1 MSVPIV
7 PFTGSRQQVSPSPG
21 PQMSSS
27 PTLVSYPQNDKIIHD
42 ISECIADMK
51 SDFEDNHQPITDDSQ
66 QLQRFC
72 AKLEYLLRADM
83 KDKYSML
90 GKKKDYWDY
99 ICDCLGSTKGIN
111 DGIKYVKTL
120 GDYKTSVGKGRA
132 FLRFCLM
139 HNRMA
144 DSIQACIMNGKVTSD
159 YFHPKSIW
167 LNHDK
172 SSSLISNLY
181 DLSELQFDL
190 APRGYDLDNA
200 WPSFAKKTQQG
211 NHHWNPPSRA
221 DSMSSLISIPIQDR
235 RGESF
240 SESYDVENSLRQE
253 YDDQIEA
260 LEQQK
265 KSLQQSVVHSKTDL
279 EVLQGQYSEMKAQH
293 EALTAENKELQRSY
307 DRMCIEVE
315 SKETEITMKEEVH
328 QREIKSVEEDLKKKE
343 EVELLLQEKISKL
356 EKSHQ
361 DSLESHNSKIK
372 ELKKNNG
379 DLQMQVRTLM
389 SDLSTSIESETK
401 KSELISS
408 QDNKIKTLETKNQEL
423 LQKVENMITTKDS
436 EASAKMDSVNQM
448 QELVGNLKEVEAE
461 KLRLEVQCEELKKES
476 DSRKLWIE
484 KTEKEK
490 AESEEK
496 WQNNVNDLQRQ
507 VKELKESASL
517 ERENNE
523 QRVKELG
530 DKLSDFVTKF
540 DGAVEKLK
548 ILEYEKAGLDSELIK
563 KNSSLEEKEKQVS
576 ELNNQ
581 AEQMKNEH
589 DSKIANLSEKIKI
602 QTDIVKEKDEQLDE
616 NCSKISGLESSL
628 QDKSDICLKLN
639 EKVSQ
644 LSHEKDDFEQVCAN
658 LRTELKH
665 ANDKNELVSN
675 SKEENQRL
683 VEEKL
688 QVIEEKDKM
697 IESMLH
703 SVKWVISEDG
713 ENQLGKAPS
722 VDGNPEFSSVI
733 GTLCE
738 QINSVKCQLSE
749 VLSEKSTVQNKLT
762 ESNQTL
768 KIHNAQISKLQE
780 EKLSLQGVIETS
792 KSQQDDLQQKILE
805 KDRTLSEMENRI
817 RDLQQRLGE
826 SETTLQKTITKCDEY
841 NAQNIKLQEEIV
853 LKSSDITAL
862 KEQSSKTEAELQQ
875 SCKTNV
881 DNIESKK
888 ALEEKI
894 QQQEKVVSSQ
904 SEKIR
909 ELQSSKAAL
918 EECVKRHENEARQWK
933 EKYDVTSTEHGQ
945 QSKKMEKLLE
955 RNKEL
960 QRGTEELQKEKSQLE
975 EKKKAVQTKLF
986 DLEREFSLVQ
996 DEKKKQNKEHKTVL
1010 DQMESERTD
1019 LNVKLEEALSEL
1031 HTFKEQLNDT
1041 SSELE
1046 TVYSE
1051 KEKTETEKLEL
1062 EQQLDKLREE
1072 FGQSEIQREGA
1083 EHDLR
1088 NIQEESRKLM
1098 EEKEKLLEDMEKLQL
1113 ENSELAQKM
1122 EKLSESEELQQSKNC
1137 DLHKKLSELE
1147 EELKRNNSEWEGEKQ
1162 EVENKIQAL
1171 GKTVSEMEVE
1181 RNSLQDKVKDLE
1193 SELSDT
1199 SQRIEQLEHS
1209 LEEAMLE
1216 NQTMKQCKE
1225 EDTEAQTKLNSEI
1238 ETMKQEITALNF
1250 QLSSDQIEH
1259 EKSLQSNAAKEAD
1272 LKSFEEKLQ
1281 EKDVKV
1287 QALEKEL
1294 MTLKR
1299 DRETESESSRKQLD
1313 DLKSKLITMEKEK
1326 EALAEEL
1333 AEKRKDLETKEKT
1346 CVQLRK
1352 KEEEKNDKLKS
1363 IEESKDKEIS
1373 QLKSDMKQLKKKI
1386 VQLTKEKDTLWQQ
1399 TDRLT
1404 YEQKMQSSAKWMDEK
1419 TVTKC
1424 LGCKQEFTFMVRK
1437 HHCRLCG
1444 GVFCHNC
1451 SNNYVDSTYSS
1462 KKSRACNL
1470 CYQKYTKSDALSS
1483 SMISRLQEDEGLE
1496 DSSEEEQTS
1505 TKLLSSHQN
1514 DAGIPVPNIDSAS
1527 KNQNET
1533 ITDAAQPQ
1541 PVLTNPPQKTSTPIK
1556 GSDVQTAASAVPEGD
1571 PQDSRRVEPDEVM
1584 IPGQVA
1590 ANISISVVGQNET
1603 DEIKRVK
1610 KGSVGDGSEG
1620 LSKDEIFHL
1629 VSDEEVARSQSVS
1642 SSEFQYQDPD
1652 PNVTTGITIK
1662 AEELEKGEVNNSS
1675 EFWVKAGKSHAI
1687 PVVIDK
1693 QNTVLCWEFRSHPKD
1708 VIFSVTYV
1716 EFDRPDPAITH
1727 CLVPACKCD
1736 SHKQAVRGEL
1746 TAKQTGIYT
1755 LLFDNTYSRITAKKI
1770 CYSLWT
1776 RHLGD

>member
-1 MSVPIV
+1 MSVPVV
-7 PFTGSRQQVSPSPG
+7 PIAGRRQQVSPSPG

-27 PTLVSYPQNDKIIHD
+27 PTLVSYPQNDKIIQD
-42 ISECIADMK
+42 ISECIADLK
-51 SDFEDNHQPITDDSQ
+51 SDFEDNHQPLTDDNQ

-72 AKLEYLLRADM
+72 AKLEYLLRANM

-172 SSSLISNLY
+172 SSTLISNLY

-200 WPSFAKKTQQG
+200 WPSFAKKTQHG

-265 KSLQQSVVHSKTDL
+265 KSLQQSVVLSKTDL
-279 EVLQGQYSEMKAQH
+279 EVLQGQYSDIKAQH

-307 DRMCIEVE
+307 DKMCLEVE
-315 SKETEITMKEEVH
+315 SKETEIKMKEEVH
-328 QREIKSVEEDLKKKE
+328 QREMKSLEEDLRKKE
-343 EVELLLQEKISKL
+343 EVELSLQEKISKL
-356 EKSHQ
+356 EMSHQ
-361 DSLESHNSKIK
+361 DSHDSHRSKVMELE
-372 ELKKNNG
+372 KNNG

-389 SDLSTSIESETK
+389 SDLSTSIEGETK

-408 QDNKIKTLETKNQEL
+408 QENKIKSLETKNQEL
-423 LQKVENMITTKDS
+423 LQKVETMITTKDS

-461 KLRLEVQCEELKKES
+461 KLRFEVQCEELEKES
-476 DSRKLWIE
+476 ESRKVWIE
-484 KTEKEK
+484 RIEKEK
-490 AESEEK
+490 SESEEK
-496 WQNNVNDLQRQ
+496 WQENVKDLERQ
-507 VKELKESASL
+507 LKEIKESASR
-517 ERENNE
+517 EQENNE
-523 QRVKELG
+523 QRVKELN
-530 DKLSDFVTKF
+530 DKLSDFVSKNDST
-540 DGAVEKLK
+540 VEKLK
-548 ILEYEKAGLDSELIK
+548 MLEKEKASLESELIK
-563 KNSSLEEKEKQVS
+563 KNTCIGEMENQIS
-576 ELNNQ
+576 ELTSQ
-581 AEQMKNEH
+581 AEQMKHEH
-589 DSKIANLSEKIKI
+589 ESKMSDLSEQLKTK
-602 QTDIVKEKDEQLDE
+602 TDIIQEKDEQLGE
-616 NCSKISGLESSL
+616 NLSKISGLESSL
-628 QDKSDICLKLN
+628 LDKKDTCVKLN
-639 EKVSQ
+639 EKISQ

-703 SVKWVISEDG
+703 SLKWVVSGDG

-722 VDGNPEFSSVI
+722 VDGHPEFSSMV

-738 QINSVKCQLSE
+738 QINSVKHQLSE
-749 VLSEKSTVQNKLT
+749 VLSEKSTIQNKLT
-762 ESNQTL
+762 ESHQTI
-768 KIHNAQISKLQE
+768 KTHNAQISKLQE
-780 EKLSLQGVIETS
+780 EKLSLEEVIDTS
-792 KSQQDDLQQKILE
+792 KSEQNDLQQKIVE
-805 KDRTLSEMENRI
+805 KDRTVSDMENRI
-817 RDLQQRLGE
+817 RDLEQRLGE
-826 SETTLQKTITKCDEY
+826 TETTLQKTVTKCDEY

-853 LKSSDITAL
+853 LKNGDITAL
-862 KEQSSKTEAELQQ
+862 KEQSTRTEAELQQ
-875 SCKTNV
+875 SCKTNEG
-881 DNIESKK
+881 NLESKK

-894 QQQEKVVSSQ
+894 NQQEKVVSSL
-904 SEKIR
+904 SEKIK
-909 ELQSSKAAL
+909 ELQSVKAAL
-918 EECVKRHENEARQWK
+918 EEMVKRHENEARQWK
-933 EKYDVTSTEHGQ
+933 EKYDIKLAEQ
-945 QSKKMEKLLE
+945 EEKLKELEKILE

-960 QRGTEELQKEKSQLE
+960 QRETEELHQEKAQLE

-986 DLEREFSLVQ
+986 DVEREFSLIQ
-996 DEKKKQNKEHKTVL
+996 EEKKKQSKEHRTVL
-1010 DQMESERTD
+1010 DQMETERTD

-1031 HTFKEQLNDT
+1031 HSFKEQLNDT

-1051 KEKTETEKLEL
+1051 KEKAETEKQEL
-1062 EQQLDKLREE
+1062 EQELSKLKED
-1072 FGQSEIQREGA
+1072 FGQSEVQREGT
-1083 EHDLR
+1083 ECDLR
-1088 NIQEESRKLM
+1088 NIQEESQKLR
-1098 EEKEKLLEDMEKLQL
+1098 EEKQKLLEDTEKLKL
-1113 ENSELAQKM
+1113 ENSELAQKL

-1137 DLHKKLSELE
+1137 NLQQKLNELE
-1147 EELKRNNSEWEGEKQ
+1147 EELKRKDSEWKGEKH

-1171 GKTVSEMEVE
+1171 EKTVCEMEVE
-1181 RNSLQDKVKDLE
+1181 RNTLQDRVKELE
-1193 SELSDT
+1193 SGLSDK
-1199 SQRIEQLEHS
+1199 SQGIEQLEHS

-1216 NQTMKQCKE
+1216 NQTMKQSKE
-1225 EDTEAQTKLNSEI
+1225 EDREAQTKLNSEI
-1238 ETMKQEITALNF
+1238 ETLKQEITALNF

-1259 EKSLQSNAAKEAD
+1259 EKSLQSNAAREAEV
-1272 LKSFEEKLQ
+1272 KSFEEKLQ
-1281 EKDVKV
+1281 EKDVQV
-1287 QALEKEL
+1287 QNIEEEL
-1294 MTLKR
+1294 TTLKR
-1299 DRETESESSRKQLD
+1299 DRETESESSRKQLEE
-1313 DLKSKLITMEKEK
+1313 LKSKLISIEKEK

-1333 AEKRKDLETKEKT
+1333 TEKIKDIESKEKT

-1352 KEEEKNDKLKS
+1352 KEEEKTDKLKS

-1399 TDRLT
+1399 TDRLA

-1424 LGCKQEFTFMVRK
+1424 LGCKQEFTFM

-1451 SNNYVDSTYSS
+1451 SNNYVDSTYSSLKHDTS

-1483 SMISRLQEDEGLE
+1483 SMISRLQDDEGLE

-1505 TKLLSSHQN
+1505 AKLIRSQQT
-1514 DAGIPVPNIDSAS
+1514 DTEIPEPDTDS
-1527 KNQNET
+1527 KNQTEA
-1533 ITDAAQPQ
+1533 ITDTTLPQ
-1541 PVLTNPPQKTSTPIK
+1541 PILSIPPQSTSTPIK
-1556 GSDVQTAASAVPEGD
+1556 GSDVQPAASAIPESD
-1571 PQDSRRVEPDEVM
+1571 PGGTRVGPDEVM

-1610 KGSVGDGSEG
+1610 KGSVGDGNEV

-1629 VSDEEVARSQSVS
+1629 VSDEEVARSQSFS

-1708 VIFSVTYV
+1708 VIFSVTYM
-1716 EFDRPDPAITH
+1716 EFERPDPAITH

-1755 LLFDNTYSRITAKKI
+1755 LLFDNTYSRITAKRI